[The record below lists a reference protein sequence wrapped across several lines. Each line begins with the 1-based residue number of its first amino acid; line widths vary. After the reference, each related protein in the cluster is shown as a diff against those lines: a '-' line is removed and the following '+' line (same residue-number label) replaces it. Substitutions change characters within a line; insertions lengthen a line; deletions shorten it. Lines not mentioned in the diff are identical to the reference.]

1 MWDVDVVVAMLV
13 LVVVFMPVF
22 VPVFGVGQR
31 GVAVPTLLE
40 ILR

>member
-22 VPVFGVGQR
+22 GVGQR